1 MKKKHIIHS
10 AALLLGLCL
19 AGCKESL
26 PDNFGPIEGI
36 YFNNQLVANRTVIDS
51 AAYTFIYEDA
61 DVLEVPVRLQLVG
74 RAAAQP
80 RAVDV
85 RVTSQDAEEG
95 TDYTLG
101 GEAVLP
107 AGSVSFDYVVTLKR
121 TDILKE
127 KTKNLLLE
135 LRPNA
140 NFIIPFTSQVQ
151 SGGDTVSAVTFKINF
166 SDQFTAPPAGWR
178 TMFVGPFS
186 QQKFELICDVMG
198 IPRADFNEAGKITD
212 AKWLYIESRMINY
225 VRDQEELK
233 AGGEPYDERAF
244 DENGEPLQF

>member
-26 PDNFGPIEGI
+26 PDNFGAIEGI
-36 YFNNQLVANRTVIDS
+36 YFYNQLTDRTVVDS

-135 LRPNA
+135 LRANE

-166 SDQFTAPPAGWR
+166 SDQFTAPRVWAATASSGR
-178 TMFVGPFS
+178 KSTG
-186 QQKFELICDVMG
+186 
-198 IPRADFNEAGKITD
+198 
-212 AKWLYIESRMINY
+212 
-225 VRDQEELK
+225 
-233 AGGEPYDERAF
+233 
-244 DENGEPLQF
+244 

>member
-26 PDNFGPIEGI
+26 PDNFGAIEGI
-36 YFNNQLVANRTVIDS
+36 YFYNQLTDRTVVDS
-51 AAYTFIYEDA
+51 AAYTFIYE
-61 DVLEVPVRLQLVG
+61 
-74 RAAAQP
+74 
-80 RAVDV
+80 
-85 RVTSQDAEEG
+85 DAEEG

-135 LRPNA
+135 LRANE

-178 TMFVGPFS
+178 SLFVGPFS
-186 QQKFELICDVMG
+186 QQKFELICDVME
-198 IPRADFNEAGKITD
+198 IPRADFNEVGKITD

-225 VRDQEELK
+225 VRDQEKLK

-244 DENGEPLQF
+244 DENGNPLQF

>member
-26 PDNFGPIEGI
+26 PDNFGAIEGI
-36 YFNNQLVANRTVIDS
+36 YFYNQLTDRTVVDS

-107 AGSVSFDYVVTLKR
+107 AGSVSFDYVITLKR

-127 KTKNLLLE
+127 KTKTCCSNCG
-135 LRPNA
+135 RTR
-140 NFIIPFTSQVQ
+140 TS
-151 SGGDTVSAVTFKINF
+151 SFRSPARF
-166 SDQFTAPPAGWR
+166 SRVATR
-178 TMFVGPFS
+178 
-186 QQKFELICDVMG
+186 C
-198 IPRADFNEAGKITD
+198 R
-212 AKWLYIESRMINY
+212 R
-225 VRDQEELK
+225 
-233 AGGEPYDERAF
+233 
-244 DENGEPLQF
+244 

>member
-26 PDNFGPIEGI
+26 PDNFGAIEGI
-36 YFNNQLVANRTVIDS
+36 YFYNQLTDRTVVDS

-107 AGSVSFDYVVTLKR
+107 AGSVSFDYVITLKR

-135 LRPNA
+135 LRANE

-151 SGGDTVSAVTFKINF
+151 NQLLGPVHGAARRLAQSVRGAFLAAEIRTYLRRDGDSEGRFQRGREDHRCQMALHREPDDQLCQGSGEV
-166 SDQFTAPPAGWR
+166 
-178 TMFVGPFS
+178 
-186 QQKFELICDVMG
+186 
-198 IPRADFNEAGKITD
+198 
-212 AKWLYIESRMINY
+212 ESR
-225 VRDQEELK
+225 
-233 AGGEPYDERAF
+233 GRA
-244 DENGEPLQF
+244 L

>member
-80 RAVDV
+80 PAVMPC
-85 RVTSQDAEEG
+85 S
-95 TDYTLG
+95 
-101 GEAVLP
+101 
-107 AGSVSFDYVVTLKR
+107 
-121 TDILKE
+121 
-127 KTKNLLLE
+127 
-135 LRPNA
+135 
-140 NFIIPFTSQVQ
+140 
-151 SGGDTVSAVTFKINF
+151 
-166 SDQFTAPPAGWR
+166 
-178 TMFVGPFS
+178 
-186 QQKFELICDVMG
+186 
-198 IPRADFNEAGKITD
+198 PRAACRSITWSPSN
-212 AKWLYIESRMINY
+212 ALTS
-225 VRDQEELK
+225 
-233 AGGEPYDERAF
+233 
-244 DENGEPLQF
+244 

>member
-26 PDNFGPIEGI
+26 PDNFGAIEGI
-36 YFNNQLVANRTVIDS
+36 YFYNQLTDRTVVDS

-135 LRPNA
+135 PRANE

-151 SGGDTVSAVTFKINF
+151 SGGDLQNQLLGPVHGAARRLAQSVCGAFLAAEIRTYLRRDGDSEGRFQRGREDHQCQMALHREPD
-166 SDQFTAPPAGWR
+166 DQLCQGSGE
-178 TMFVGPFS
+178 V
-186 QQKFELICDVMG
+186 
-198 IPRADFNEAGKITD
+198 
-212 AKWLYIESRMINY
+212 ESR
-225 VRDQEELK
+225 
-233 AGGEPYDERAF
+233 GRA
-244 DENGEPLQF
+244 L

>member
-36 YFNNQLVANRTVIDS
+36 YFNNQLAANRTVIDS

-80 RAVDV
+80 RAVDI

-101 GEAVLP
+101 GDAVLP
-107 AGSVSFDYVVTLKR
+107 AGSVSFAYVVTLKR
-121 TDILKE
+121 TDSRNS
-127 KTKNLLLE
+127 NL
-135 LRPNA
+135 
-140 NFIIPFTSQVQ
+140 
-151 SGGDTVSAVTFKINF
+151 SAT
-166 SDQFTAPPAGWR
+166 
-178 TMFVGPFS
+178 
-186 QQKFELICDVMG
+186 
-198 IPRADFNEAGKITD
+198 
-212 AKWLYIESRMINY
+212 
-225 VRDQEELK
+225 
-233 AGGEPYDERAF
+233 
-244 DENGEPLQF
+244 